1 MIELII
7 INSLIIWGVYASL
20 QEGFIFEELG
30 NLIRGYYYE
39 ENERHN
45 PEKVDNYWIFKKW
58 VQKPLATCPVCMS
71 SVYGTPV
78 FWLSY
83 YIELIN
89 FDFIIIVYICYIFA
103 LAGLNYLILT
113 FMPEG
118 SSDKKEYLRVELN
131 EADSY
136 MNNIGA
142 ELNNYAEQG
151 WKINHILKSDEKE
164 LEYGNC
170 HHITYI
176 LERDK

>member
-20 QEGFIFEELG
+20 QEGFIFGKLG
-30 NLIRGYYYE
+30 EWIRGYKEISYHKSSAYT
-39 ENERHN
+39 
-45 PEKVDNYWIFKKW
+45 KKDNLPSWIK
-58 VQKPLATCPVCMS
+58 KPLATCPVCMA

-83 YIELIN
+83 YMELIN

-118 SSDKKEYLRVELN
+118 SSDKKEYLSVELN

-142 ELNNYAEQG
+142 ELNNYAKQG
-151 WKINHILKSDEKE
+151 WKINHILKSNEKE
-164 LEYGNC
+164 KEYSNC
-170 HHITYI
+170 HYITYI